1 MNTPSGALVS
11 LVCQEVMMGCKKLA
25 ELYCS
30 TTSNRSNS
38 SPWRHHL
45 LTLKGQDLIKWRQER
60 LHCKSREVCKEPGLC
75 MPKPLQAR
83 NFLQAGTLQRE
94 PHLSLKQTE
103 CSFKITTTADTSLC
117 PSQPLRNPTGLQM
130 KPAPKVLEEEV
141 STDSSEHVCELSF
154 SRAAAGKS

>member
-38 SPWRHHL
+38 SPWRHQL

-60 LHCKSREVCKEPGLC
+60 LHCKSKERC
-75 MPKPLQAR
+75 AKSQVSA
-83 NFLQAGTLQRE
+83 
-94 PHLSLKQTE
+94 
-103 CSFKITTTADTSLC
+103 C
-117 PSQPLRNPTGLQM
+117 PSPC
-130 KPAPKVLEEEV
+130 KPGTSSRLAPYRE
-141 STDSSEHVCELSF
+141 SHVF
-154 SRAAAGKS
+154 P